1 MKHFEKTSDTLTT
14 HKRRRFLLQG
24 TSIGICLAMGLS
36 MAGCGSKNTDTV
48 KTVAADAVYFSAAN
62 LDYYKA
68 AENEQSNLV
77 SVTNCKDKIAM
88 LISVYTYDDSNPVM
102 YKEGAVTVASAAS
115 NTDESAMV
123 VSNTAAT
130 AAATTAGTTAETSD
144 TAA

>member
-88 LISVYTYDDSNPVM
+88 LISVYTIDNSSPVL
-102 YKEGAVTVASAAS
+102 YGKATVAMAAS
-115 NTDESAMV
+115 NTD
-123 VSNTAAT
+123 
-130 AAATTAGTTAETSD
+130 
-144 TAA
+144 